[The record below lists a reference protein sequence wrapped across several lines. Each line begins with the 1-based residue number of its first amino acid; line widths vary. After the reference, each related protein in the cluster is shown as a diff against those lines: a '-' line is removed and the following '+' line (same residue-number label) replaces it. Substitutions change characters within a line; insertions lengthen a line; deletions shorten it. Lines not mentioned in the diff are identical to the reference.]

1 MLLGRKRVSQLPIS
15 KEELGRRL
23 KLAREGSGLTQQ
35 DAAEEIALSRGALA
49 QFEAGMKAPSSL
61 HLARLAA
68 IYRREIGEL
77 LADEFD
83 ESKRDALAALFR
95 VDPQLAGDRER
106 AKAVAE
112 CAKLCREYT
121 NLESLLGIDQ
131 DRVYGVEYGTP
142 AMRMRWD
149 AIRQGER
156 LAELE
161 RARLKLGD
169 DSIGDMPEVLERQGV
184 RFIEMSLPEN
194 ISGLFL
200 YDDKYGPSI
209 FVNEDH
215 HLRRRVFSCAHEYCH
230 ALVDRD
236 RGSVVSRAE
245 NREELLE
252 VRANAFAAA
261 FLVPESGVRA
271 FLRHLGKGEPSRS
284 QLQVYDEAEALTGQK
299 RTEAHS
305 QDIQVYDVAHLAHH
319 FGVSYEMALYRLLNL
334 KFLAEEERAQLA
346 EQKDAANEIMRFFG
360 VEQNAS
366 TTERNPFCHQFVFLA
381 LEAFRRE
388 VISRAKLREL
398 CALAEVLPGEFQA
411 LIDSVELDAS
421 KGRKG
426 RAVHLP
432 KA

>member
-1 MLLGRKRVSQLPIS
+1 MSQLAIS

-23 KLAREGSGLTQQ
+23 KLAREAAGLTQE
-35 DAAEEIALSRGALA
+35 DAVAPIGLSRPALA
-49 QFEAGMKAPSSL
+49 QFEAGIKAPSSL
-61 HLARLAA
+61 HLARLAE

-95 VDPQLAGDRER
+95 ANPQLAGDRER

-112 CAKLCREYT
+112 CARLCREYT

-142 AMRMRWD
+142 AMRTRWD

-169 DSIGDMPEVLERQGV
+169 DPIGEMPEILERQGI

-200 YDDKYGPSI
+200 HDDKYGPSI

-215 HLRRRVFSCAHEYCH
+215 HQRRRMFSCAHEYCH

-252 VRANAFAAA
+252 VRANAFAAT
-261 FLVPESGVRA
+261 FLIPEGGVRA
-271 FLRHLGKGEPSRS
+271 FLRRLGKGEPSRS
-284 QLQVYDEAEALTGQK
+284 QLQVYDEAEAVVGQK

-305 QDIQVYDVAHLAHH
+305 QDVQVYDVAHLAHH

-334 KFLAEEERAQLA
+334 KFLTEEERAQLA
-346 EQKDAANEIMRFFG
+346 EQRDAANEIMRFLG
-360 VEQNAS
+360 TEPNAR
-366 TTERNPFCHQFVFLA
+366 TAERKPFRHQFILLA

-398 CALAEVLPGEFQA
+398 CALAEVLPGEFSA
-411 LIDSVELDAS
+411 LLDSVEREAS
-421 KGRKG
+421 KGHRG

>member
-1 MLLGRKRVSQLPIS
+1 MAIS

-23 KLAREGSGLTQQ
+23 KLAREAAGLTQE
-35 DAAEEIALSRGALA
+35 DAVAPIGLSRPALA
-49 QFEAGMKAPSSL
+49 QFEAGIKAPSSL
-61 HLARLAA
+61 HLARLAE

-95 VDPQLAGDRER
+95 ANPQLAGDRER

-112 CAKLCREYT
+112 CARLCREYT

-142 AMRMRWD
+142 AMRTRWD

-169 DSIGDMPEVLERQGV
+169 DPIGEMPEILERQGI

-200 YDDKYGPSI
+200 HDDKYGPSI

-215 HLRRRVFSCAHEYCH
+215 HQRRRMFSCAHEYCH

-252 VRANAFAAA
+252 VRANAFAAT
-261 FLVPESGVRA
+261 FLIPEGGVRA
-271 FLRHLGKGEPSRS
+271 FLRRLGKGEPSRS
-284 QLQVYDEAEALTGQK
+284 QLQVYDEAEAVVGQK

-305 QDIQVYDVAHLAHH
+305 QDVQVYDVAHLAHH

-334 KFLAEEERAQLA
+334 KFLTEEERAQLA
-346 EQKDAANEIMRFFG
+346 EQRDAANEIMRFLG
-360 VEQNAS
+360 TEPNAR
-366 TTERNPFCHQFVFLA
+366 TAERKPFRHQFILLA

-398 CALAEVLPGEFQA
+398 CALAEVLPGEFSA
-411 LIDSVELDAS
+411 LLDSVEREAS
-421 KGRKG
+421 KGHRG

>member
-1 MLLGRKRVSQLPIS
+1 VSQLPIS

-23 KLAREGSGLTQQ
+23 KLAREAASLTQE
-35 DAAEEIALSRGALA
+35 DAADQIGLSRAALA
-49 QFEAGMKAPSSL
+49 QFEAGTKAPSSL
-61 HLARLAA
+61 HLARLAE
-68 IYRREIGEL
+68 IYRRDIGEL

-95 VDPQLAGDRER
+95 ADPQLAGDRER

-112 CAKLCREYT
+112 CARLCREYT

-169 DSIGDMPEVLERQGV
+169 DPTGDMPEILERQGL

-194 ISGLFL
+194 VSGLFL
-200 YDDKYGPSI
+200 HDDKYGPSI

-215 HLRRRVFSCAHEYCH
+215 HQRRRMFSCAHEYCH
-230 ALVDRD
+230 ALVDQD

-261 FLVPESGVRA
+261 FLMPEGGVRA
-271 FLRHLGKGEPSRS
+271 FLRRHGKGEPSRS
-284 QLQVYDEAEALTGQK
+284 QLQVYDEAEAVTGQK
-299 RTEAHS
+299 RTEAYS

-334 KFLAEEERAQLA
+334 KFLTEEERVQLT
-346 EQKDAANEIMRFFG
+346 EQKDAANEIRRFLG
-360 VEQNAS
+360 AEPNARMA
-366 TTERNPFCHQFVFLA
+366 ERKPFRHQFVLLA

-411 LIDSVELDAS
+411 LIDSVEREAS

-426 RAVHLP
+426 RAIHVP